1 MKYTIPRIAIAWNGL
16 PFYAARL
23 IRAGIEQIGEPVIVI
38 GTKPSVPIIGMEEA
52 LGQKILWINADTSC
66 SWSDFDLLPPQLFMQ
81 TGWAYR
87 AFNDLGNQVR
97 HENGRVIAMVDNCWK
112 NSLRQWVGALVFR
125 AYYRSWFDAVLVPG
139 KSGRRLMR
147 FLGMPGD
154 KIYEGMYGSD
164 PEVFSPGPCL
174 ADRNKTLIFV
184 GQLIQRKGI
193 NLLVEAFK
201 RLHYVDNE
209 WTLTIVGSGPLKGT
223 LQDIPGV
230 NVIDFKQPSEVA
242 HLMRQA
248 RFLVLP
254 SFEEHWGLVVH
265 EAALSGCAIIASDAV
280 AAHEDLVDNR
290 NGIVFK
296 SGSLT
301 SLFEALTVAVKWDSK
316 KLQTAQLASFER
328 AACFGPDRWAE
339 TFVELVRIT

>member
-1 MKYTIPRIAIAWNGL
+1 MKSIGPKIAIAWNGL

-23 IRAGIEQIGEPVIVI
+23 IRAGIEQIGEPIIVI
-38 GTKPSVPIIGMEEA
+38 GTEPSVPILGMEEA
-52 LGQKILWINADTSC
+52 LGQKIIWIDADHSC
-66 SWSDFDLLPPQLFMQ
+66 SWSDLGLLPPELFIQ

-87 AFNDLGNQVR
+87 AFNDLGKQVR
-97 HENGRVIAMVDNCWK
+97 NENGRVIAMVDNCWK
-112 NSLRQWVGALVFR
+112 NNVRQWIGALVFR
-125 AYYRSWFDAVLVPG
+125 AHYRSRFSAVMVPG
-139 KSGRRLMR
+139 KSGHRLMN
-147 FLGMPGD
+147 FLGMPNN
-154 KIYEGMYGSD
+154 KIYEGMYGAD
-164 PEVFSPGPCL
+164 PKVFSPGPCL
-174 ADRNKTLIFV
+174 ADRNKSFIFV
-184 GQLIQRKGI
+184 GQLIHRKGI

-209 WTLTIVGSGPLKGT
+209 WRLTIVGSGPLKGT

-230 NVIDFKQPSEVA
+230 NVIEFKQPSEVA

-248 RFLVLP
+248 RFFVLP

-265 EAALSGCAIIASDAV
+265 EAALSGCAIITSDAV

-301 SLFEALTVAVKWDSK
+301 SLFEALTVAAEWDSK
-316 KLQTAQLASFER
+316 KLQSAQLASFER

-339 TFVELVRIT
+339 TFVDLVRIT